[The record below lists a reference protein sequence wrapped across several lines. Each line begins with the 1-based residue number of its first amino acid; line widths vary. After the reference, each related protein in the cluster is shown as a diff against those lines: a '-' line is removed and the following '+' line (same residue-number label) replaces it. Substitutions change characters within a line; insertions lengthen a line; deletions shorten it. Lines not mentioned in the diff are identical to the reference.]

1 MANKLIDLTGLG
13 AFLAKLKNW
22 TTAQVNSAKTALQT
36 NIDKKVDK
44 TTTVNGHALSGN
56 VTVTKA
62 DVGLSAVTN
71 DAQVKRSEM
80 GVANGVAT
88 LDTSGKVPSAQLPSF
103 VDDVLEISFVKLTGT
118 VTVTNSKVTSGTGG
132 VYYIKEQGV
141 FVWYQKTGTATG
153 GDLKET
159 YYAKWGIG
167 ENTSE
172 KYGGETS
179 AGVTPSAG
187 KIYVDISTN
196 KTYRWSGSDLVEISS
211 SLALGTT
218 SSTAF
223 RGDYGNTA
231 YQHATKKG
239 AAFGAGLYKITTN
252 SEGHVTVAT
261 AVTKSD
267 ITNLGIPSSDTK
279 YTLPKA
285 TSSTLGGVKL
295 GSDTVQQVGAGTPS
309 ATSGRTYAVQRNQNG
324 QMVVNVPWVNTTYS
338 TATSSAN
345 GLMSASDKQKLTE
358 LSNTNFL
365 LESLGLTKA
374 GGDGFLQKIS
384 AVTPNTTQI
393 TMQFVAKHISSTG
406 AAQDGFQTVTL
417 PAAKTTQAGLMS
429 AADKA
434 KLDGY
439 SVATTAEVEAL
450 FN

>member
-1 MANKLIDLTGLG
+1 MAKLIDLEGLG
-13 AFLAKLKNW
+13 TFLAKLKSW
-22 TTAQVNSAKTALQT
+22 ATAQINSAKSALQT

-56 VTVTKA
+56 VTVSKT
-62 DVGLSAVTN
+62 DVGLGNVTN

-80 GVANGVAT
+80 GAANGVAT

-179 AGVTPSAG
+179 AGVTPAAG

-239 AAFGAGLYKITTN
+239 AAFSSGLYKITTN
-252 SEGHVTVAT
+252 DQGHVTAAA
-261 AVTKSD
+261 AVSKAD
-267 ITNLGIPSSDTK
+267 ITALGIPSTNTT
-279 YTLPKA
+279 YGVA
-285 TSSTLGGVKL
+285 TSS
-295 GSDTVQQVGAGTPS
+295 S
-309 ATSGRTYAVQRNQNG
+309 
-324 QMVVNVPWVNTTYS
+324 
-338 TATSSAN
+338 N
-345 GLMSASDKQKLTE
+345 GLMSSTDKKVLDFIANGASPTNGTGYLRGPIVPTVSTTSYRFE
-358 LSNTNFL
+358 LDAVAITTAGQDTTPT
-365 LESLGLTKA
+365 GLVINAAT
-374 GGDGFLQKIS
+374 S
-384 AVTPNTTQI
+384 A
-393 TMQFVAKHISSTG
+393 A
-406 AAQDGFQTVTL
+406 
-417 PAAKTTQAGLMS
+417 AGLMS
-429 AADKA
+429 AADKK

-450 FN
+450 FD

>member
-22 TTAQVNSAKTALQT
+22 TTAQINSAKTALQT

-62 DVGLSAVTN
+62 DVGLSNVTN
-71 DAQVKRSEM
+71 DAQVKRTEM
-80 GVANGVAT
+80 GAANGVAT
-88 LDTSGKVPSAQLPSF
+88 LGTDGKVPTAQLPSF
-103 VDDVLEISFVKLTGT
+103 VDDIKEYSEEVSG
-118 VTVTNSKVTSGTGG
+118 VTVTNSTAPKNGAGGVVYDKTNKVFLRKIQTGSATAGNLKKTYYTKWDDGENMTSGM
-132 VYYIKEQGV
+132 
-141 FVWYQKTGTATG
+141 F
-153 GDLKET
+153 
-159 YYAKWGIG
+159 G
-167 ENTSE
+167 E
-172 KYGGETS
+172 ETS
-179 AGVTPSAG
+179 AGVKPVTN
-187 KIYVDISTN
+187 KIYYFTGLN
-196 KTYRWSGSDLVEISS
+196 KDYRWSGSALVEISP

-267 ITNLGIPSSDTK
+267 ITNLGIPGSDTK
-279 YTLPKA
+279 YTLPTA
-285 TSSTLGGVKL
+285 TSSVLGGVKL

-406 AAQDGFQTVTL
+406 AAEDGFQTVTL

-450 FN
+450 F